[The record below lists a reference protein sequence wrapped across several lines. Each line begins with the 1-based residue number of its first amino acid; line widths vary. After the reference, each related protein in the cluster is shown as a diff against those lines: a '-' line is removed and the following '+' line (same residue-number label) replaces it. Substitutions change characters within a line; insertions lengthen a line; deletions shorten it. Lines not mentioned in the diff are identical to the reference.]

1 MSTSTS
7 DTAAVPDPA
16 APNAPAVASVEELAA
31 HLTSLSNQDV
41 AALLLARPD
50 LAAPPSGSFTAL
62 AARAGA
68 RPSVEAALADL
79 DAVTLAVAEAV
90 IALGQQDTDALAAG
104 LALPADDVA
113 RRLGLLRSLALVV
126 ESGPVAGLDDALGP
140 HPLGLGPVST
150 RAPQSLPPSLEEL
163 ENRGTTQAHAP
174 ADAPL
179 GALVDSAP
187 LSEPALAM
195 LRVLTWGPPVGT
207 VRAGG
212 RAPGAA
218 ELLERGWLERDS
230 DASGRTRLVLP
241 REVGLA
247 LRGGRLLRES
257 LAAPDPSGLDVV
269 DPAAVAA
276 EAARLAE
283 EVVRLTGALLDEWG
297 REGGAI
303 LRTGGVGVRVLART
317 AGALDLEAPVAAS
330 LIEMVA
336 ASRLLGLD
344 EAGATWVPASTARAW
359 RAAELPERWAPLA
372 AGWAVSARTPWL
384 VGTRNDDGSLRPV
397 LGADVEASW
406 AAALRRRVL
415 LLLDALPEGTAVT
428 PEFVRAALTH
438 ARLRRP
444 VPEGAVTAVLA
455 EAELLGV
462 TAGGAL
468 SSGGRVLAVALRG
481 ESGARGASG
490 SPAAGSDGVAPATE
504 AELLSALED
513 ALAAD
518 LPAPVDML
526 LVQSDLTAIVPG
538 RPSSELAT
546 VLERASVV
554 ESRGGALT
562 VRLTPE
568 SVRGALDAGWS
579 GPELLEALGR
589 FSPTPL
595 PATLTSLVDDAA
607 RRHGAVRVREVASVL
622 RVPDPATAAGLLAD
636 ERLRDLG
643 LDEVA
648 PGVLLATAPAG
659 QVLRELRAGGLAP
672 VLEDAS
678 GRLLVAADGVPGARR
693 GAPAPEPAGPGGE
706 VSVRRRRPTTRELA
720 TLVGRLRA
728 GEEARAVSGAPAGAV
743 TDPVHALALLRQAQ
757 ASRTRLRLRLAGPD
771 GKVQER
777 RVRVLAVEPGR
788 VRLADVVRET
798 ELTVAVHRIVS
809 VEAL

>member
-16 APNAPAVASVEELAA
+16 APTAPAVASVEELAA

-50 LAAPPSGSFTAL
+50 LSVPPSGSFTAL

-68 RPSVEAALADL
+68 RPSVEAALADV

-90 IALGQQDTDALAAG
+90 LALGTQDAEALAAG
-104 LALPADDVA
+104 LGLSPDDVA
-113 RRLGLLRSLALVV
+113 RRLALLRSLALVV
-126 ESGPVAGLDDALGP
+126 EAGPVAGLVDALGP

-150 RAPQSLPPSLEEL
+150 TAPQSLPPSLEEL
-163 ENRGTTQAHAP
+163 ENGGIAGTPT
-174 ADAPL
+174 
-179 GALVDSAP
+179 

-218 ELLERGWLERDS
+218 ELVERGWLERDS

-241 REVGLA
+241 REVGLS
-247 LRGGRLLRES
+247 LRGGRLLRDP
-257 LAAPDPSGLDVV
+257 LTAPDPAELDVV
-269 DPAAVAA
+269 APAAVAA

-283 EVVRLTGALLDEWG
+283 EAVRLTGALLDEWG

-303 LRTGGVGVRVLART
+303 LRTGGVGVRALART
-317 AGALDLEAPVAAS
+317 SDALGLEAPVAAS
-330 LIEMVA
+330 LIEVA
-336 ASRLLGLD
+336 AEARLLGLD
-344 EAGATWVPASTARAW
+344 EVGATWLPASTARVW

-397 LGADVEASW
+397 LGADVEAPW

-415 LLLDALPEGTAVT
+415 LLLDGLPQGTAVT
-428 PEFVRAALTH
+428 PDFVRAALTH
-438 ARLRRP
+438 ARPRRP

-468 SSGGRVLAVALRG
+468 SRGGRVLAAALRA
-481 ESGARGASG
+481 EATRSGATATAPS
-490 SPAAGSDGVAPATE
+490 SDGAGAPGPGPDGAAAPATE
-504 AELLSALED
+504 AELLTALED

-518 LPAPVDML
+518 LPAPVDVL

-538 RPSSELAT
+538 RPSPELAA

-579 GPELLEALGR
+579 GPELLAALGR

-595 PATLTSLVDDAA
+595 PATLTSLVDDVA

-672 VLEDAS
+672 VLEDAF

-693 GAPAPEPAGPGGE
+693 GAPAPEPANPGGE

-728 GEEARAVSGAPAGAV
+728 GEEARAASGAPAGAA

-809 VEAL
+809 VEAV

>member
-1 MSTSTS
+1 MSTSTP

-16 APNAPAVASVEELAA
+16 APPAPAVASVEELAA

-50 LAAPPSGSFTAL
+50 LASPPSGSFTAL

-90 IALGQQDTDALAAG
+90 LALGTQDAEALAAG
-104 LALPADDVA
+104 LGLSPDDVA
-113 RRLGLLRSLALVV
+113 RRLALLRSLALVV
-126 ESGPVAGLDDALGP
+126 EAGPVAGLVDALGP

-150 RAPQSLPPSLEEL
+150 TAPQSLPPSLEEL
-163 ENRGTTQAHAP
+163 ENGGIAGTPT
-174 ADAPL
+174 
-179 GALVDSAP
+179 

-218 ELLERGWLERDS
+218 ELVERGWLERDS

-241 REVGLA
+241 REVGLS
-247 LRGGRLLRES
+247 LRGGRLLRDP
-257 LAAPDPSGLDVV
+257 LTAPDPAELDVV
-269 DPAAVAA
+269 APAAVAA

-283 EVVRLTGALLDEWG
+283 EAVRLTGALLDEWG
-297 REGGAI
+297 REGGAL
-303 LRTGGVGVRVLART
+303 LRTGGVGVRALART
-317 AGALDLEAPVAAS
+317 SDALGLEAPVAAS
-330 LIEMVA
+330 LIEIA
-336 ASRLLGLD
+336 AAARLLGLD
-344 EAGATWVPASTARAW
+344 EVGATWLPASTARVW

-397 LGADVEASW
+397 LGADVEAPW

-415 LLLDALPEGTAVT
+415 LLLDGLPQGTAVT
-428 PEFVRAALTH
+428 PDFVRAALTH
-438 ARLRRP
+438 ARPRRP

-468 SSGGRVLAVALRG
+468 SRGGRVLAAALRA
-481 ESGARGASG
+481 EATRSGATATATAPS
-490 SPAAGSDGVAPATE
+490 SDGAGAPGPGPDGAAAPATE
-504 AELLSALED
+504 AELLTALED

-538 RPSSELAT
+538 RPSPELAA

-579 GPELLEALGR
+579 GPELLAALGR

-595 PATLTSLVDDAA
+595 PATLTSLVDDVA

-672 VLEDAS
+672 VLEDAF

-693 GAPAPEPAGPGGE
+693 GAPAPEPANPGGE

-728 GEEARAVSGAPAGAV
+728 GEEARAASGAPAGAA

-771 GKVQER
+771 GRVQER

-809 VEAL
+809 VEAV

>member
-1 MSTSTS
+1 MSTSTP

-16 APNAPAVASVEELAA
+16 APTAPAVASVEELAA

-62 AARAGA
+62 AARAGV

-90 IALGQQDTDALAAG
+90 LALGTQDADALAAG
-104 LALPADDVA
+104 LGLPADDVA
-113 RRLGLLRSLALVV
+113 RRLALLRSLALVV
-126 ESGPVAGLDDALGP
+126 EAGPVAGLVDALGP

-150 RAPQSLPPSLEEL
+150 TAPQSLPPSLEEL
-163 ENRGTTQAHAP
+163 ENGGIAGTPT
-174 ADAPL
+174 
-179 GALVDSAP
+179 

-247 LRGGRLLRES
+247 LRGGRLLRDP
-257 LAAPDPSGLDVV
+257 LTAPDPAELDVV
-269 DPAAVAA
+269 APAAVAA

-283 EVVRLTGALLDEWG
+283 EAVRLTGALLDEWG

-303 LRTGGVGVRVLART
+303 LRTGGVGVRALART
-317 AGALDLEAPVAAS
+317 ADALDVEAPVAAS
-330 LIEMVA
+330 LIEVVA
-336 ASRLLGLD
+336 AARLLGLD

-397 LGADVEASW
+397 LGADVEAPW

-415 LLLDALPEGTAVT
+415 LLLDALPDGAAAT
-428 PEFVRAALTH
+428 PDFVRAALTH
-438 ARLRRP
+438 ARPRRP

-468 SSGGRVLAVALRG
+468 SRGGRVLAAALRG
-481 ESGARGASG
+481 EPGRSGAPESG
-490 SPAAGSDGVAPATE
+490 SDAAVPAPATE
-504 AELLSALED
+504 AELLTALED

-538 RPSSELAT
+538 RPSPELAA

-579 GPELLEALGR
+579 GPELLAALGR

-595 PATLTSLVDDAA
+595 PATLTSLVDDVA

-672 VLEDAS
+672 VLEDAF

-693 GAPAPEPAGPGGE
+693 GAPAPEPASPGGE

-728 GEEARAVSGAPAGAV
+728 GEEARAASGAPAGAA

>member
-1 MSTSTS
+1 MSTSTQ
-7 DTAAVPDPA
+7 DTVTGPTTAAPA
-16 APNAPAVASVEELAA
+16 AASVEQLAA

-79 DAVTLAVAEAV
+79 DAPTLAVAEAV
-90 IALGQQDTDALAAG
+90 LALGTQDVDAIAAG
-104 LALPADDVA
+104 LGLPEDDVV
-113 RRLGLLRSLALVV
+113 RRLAHLRSLALVV
-126 ESGPVAGLDDALGP
+126 EVGPVAGLVDALGP

-150 RAPQSLPPSLEEL
+150 RERQNLPPSLTEL
-163 ENRGTTQAHAP
+163 ENGVVPGDQAGS
-174 ADAPL
+174 ADAL
-179 GALVDSAP
+179 RAQADSEP
-187 LSEPALAM
+187 LSEAALAM

-212 RAPGAA
+212 RATGAA
-218 ELLERGWLERDS
+218 ELIERGWLERDADS
-230 DASGRTRLVLP
+230 SGRTRLVLP

-247 LRGGRLLRES
+247 LRGGRLLREP
-257 LAAPDPSGLDVV
+257 LAAPDTGDLDVV

-283 EVVRLTGALLDEWG
+283 EAVRLTGALLDEWG

-303 LRTGGVGVRVLART
+303 LRTGGVGVRALART
-317 AGALDLEAPVAAS
+317 VDALEVETSVAAS
-330 LIEMVA
+330 LIEVA
-336 ASRLLGLD
+336 AGARLLGLD
-344 EAGATWVPASTARAW
+344 EAGATWVPASTARSW

-397 LGADVEASW
+397 LGADVEAPW

-415 LLLDALPEGTAVT
+415 LLLADLPEGAAATADYV
-428 PEFVRAALTH
+428 VAALIH
-438 ARLRRP
+438 ARPRRP

-462 TAGGAL
+462 TAGGVL
-468 SSGGRVLAVALRG
+468 SRGGQVLAGAFRSEG
-481 ESGARGASG
+481 SASGAPG
-490 SPAAGSDGVAPATE
+490 SDDAAAGPATE
-504 AELLSALED
+504 GELLAALED

-538 RPSSELAT
+538 RPSPELAA

-562 VRLTPE
+562 VRLTPD

-579 GPELLEALGR
+579 GAELLETLGR

-636 ERLRDLG
+636 ERLADLG

-648 PGVLLATAPAG
+648 PGILLATAPAG

-672 VLEDAS
+672 VLEDAT
-678 GRLLVAADGVPGARR
+678 GRLLVTADGVPGRRR
-693 GAPAPEPAGPGGE
+693 GAPAPEPASPGGE
-706 VSVRRRRPTTRELA
+706 VSVRRRRPSTRELA

-728 GEEARAVSGAPAGAV
+728 GEEARAASGAPAGAA

-757 ASRTRLRLRLAGPD
+757 TSRARLLLRLAGPD

-809 VEAL
+809 VEAV